1 MSNSDKDSLLGNKI
15 AAAVLTAGLVFWAGN
30 RIAEIFVPDEAP
42 KTPAIPVAAL
52 AVAAAPVTAAAPAV
66 SIETLLASAD
76 ASKGQAVFSQQC
88 SACHTITKG
97 GAAGVGPNLYGI
109 VGAKA
114 FSQPGFTYSGA
125 VASKAGTPWSF
136 DALSDW
142 LKAPNAFA
150 PGTAMSF
157 AGMKN
162 DQTRADVIAYLNK
175 SSDAPAKL
183 P

>member
-15 AAAVLTAGLVFWAGN
+15 AAAVLAAGLVFWAGN
-30 RIAEIFVPDEAP
+30 RIATVLVPDDAP

-52 AVAAAPVTAAAPAV
+52 VVAAAPVAAAAPAV
-66 SIETLLASAD
+66 DITTLLASAD
-76 ASKGQAVFSQQC
+76 AGKGQAVFGQQC

-114 FSQPGFTYSGA
+114 FSAAGFTYSGA
-125 VASKAGTPWSF
+125 VSGKAGTPWTWQS
-136 DALSDW
+136 LSDW
-142 LKAPNAFA
+142 LKGPNAFA

-157 AGMKN
+157 AGLKN

-175 SSDAPAKL
+175 SSDAPLKL